1 MNSAWSFRRQKDA
14 IVVPVET
21 AVALGESS
29 SAAKQPRYD
38 ADKARGVYPLYIV
51 ANVTPRIAMV
61 VVLIVLTRLLP
72 LAEYGL
78 FALVVTTGEILEMA
92 SGNWIRLYLLR
103 TEAGRAKLRPR
114 RLGRAVVLSA
124 GATLA
129 GLATSMLVIPF
140 ISDGRTAEM
149 TAAVIV
155 YIMAFAL
162 LRTTLTLLQL
172 SRNHRAFA
180 AVECGRGLANVAAT
194 VIVAI
199 IHPHSFFPTSIAL
212 SLTTGASAALGLA
225 LSARYL
231 TRPIFPRGGY
241 FVALA
246 FGVPYVAANTLFYT
260 IGWFDRF
267 VLNYFHG
274 PATVAVY
281 VAAYAIARQPVDL
294 FLGALNSF
302 TFPLLVHAY
311 ANGGAQKAGP
321 LQSGLLTTMTLLGI
335 GIVAGLSLL
344 AEPLAALLFPPVYRA
359 DAAVLV
365 PWIVTATFILSIKQF
380 IFDNTLHA
388 TQQNWLHLVTM
399 IPSVIVSIGFGI
411 LLVRNYGL
419 FGAAINYMVVSI
431 IAMLSAAIISFK
443 IFAFKI
449 PWRDFLKIAIAA
461 LAASAATWL
470 GITHFAWGMVPTLI
484 AGATVFCGVYGIVL
498 ALQGFS
504 LKQLIETPWAPLA
517 NRAQANSTSSNR
529 VR

>member
-1 MNSAWSFRRQKDA
+1 MNSTSSSRRQKVA
-14 IVVPVET
+14 IAAPGET
-21 AVALGESS
+21 AMALGMSS
-29 SAAKQPRYD
+29 AAAKQPRHD

-51 ANVTPRIAMV
+51 ANVTPRIAMF

-72 LAEYGL
+72 VAEYGL

-92 SGNWIRLYLLR
+92 SADWIRIYLLR
-103 TEAGRAKLRPR
+103 TEAGQAKLRPR

-129 GLATSMLVIPF
+129 ALGTSVLAIPF
-140 ISDGRTAEM
+140 ISDGRTGEM
-149 TAAVIV
+149 TVAVIV

-180 AVECGRGLANVAAT
+180 AVECGRGLANLAAT
-194 VIVAI
+194 IIMAI
-199 IHPHSFFPTSIAL
+199 IHPHSFLLTSIAL
-212 SLTTGASAALGLA
+212 SLTTGTSAALGLA
-225 LSARYL
+225 FSARYL

-246 FGVPYVAANTLFYT
+246 FGVPFVAANTLFFT

-274 PATVAVY
+274 PATVGVY
-281 VAAYAIARQPVDL
+281 VAAYAIARQPVEL
-294 FLGALNSF
+294 FLGALNNF
-302 TFPLLVHAY
+302 TFPMLVHAY

-321 LQSGLLTTMTLLGI
+321 VQSGLLTTMTLLGI

-344 AEPLAALLFPPVYRA
+344 AEPLATLLFPPAYRA

-365 PWIVTATFILSIKQF
+365 PWIATATFILSIKQF

-399 IPSVIVSIGFGI
+399 IPSVFVSIGFGI
-411 LLVRNYGL
+411 LLVRNYGQ
-419 FGAAINYMVVSI
+419 FGAAINYVVVSI
-431 IAMLSAAIISFK
+431 IAMLSAAIISFR
-443 IFAFKI
+443 IFAFEI
-449 PWRDFLKIAIAA
+449 PWRDFRKIAIAA
-461 LAASAATWL
+461 LAASAVTWL
-470 GITHFAWGMVPTLI
+470 GIMHFTTGVVPTLI
-484 AGATVFCGVYGIVL
+484 AGSTAFCAVYGIVL
-498 ALQGFS
+498 AAQGFS

-517 NRAQANSTSSNR
+517 NRAQANSMSSNR